1 MMLSIAQNKHWYG
14 PPDCGDMLHR
24 VRQKLMAI
32 FLDCHCVD
40 HIESSGR
47 KGSPRLKMIG
57 QFSLRGSSQRR
68 KSEKQGEEEWIV
80 SVDIVCKISRI
91 EQSAA

>member
-1 MMLSIAQNKHWYG
+1 
-14 PPDCGDMLHR
+14 
-24 VRQKLMAI
+24 
-32 FLDCHCVD
+32 
-40 HIESSGR
+40 
-47 KGSPRLKMIG
+47 MIG